1 MIQALFSSEGKGWDD
16 DDDDDSEEYGS
27 ITTVKS
33 RRKRQPLVQDKMVA
47 TEKNQQISPMLDD
60 W

>member
-1 MIQALFSSEGKGWDD
+1 MIQALFSSEGKGL

-60 W
+60 